1 MEHRKGKSV
10 TGIGCWLRGVV
21 PLAAVVLVACAP
33 AGIAPAGRAGASPT
47 ETAAFRAEALDG
59 QLIVEPDDGD
69 GTILREIGG
78 ATSSIDFTMYL
89 FTERDLIDALKRA
102 KSRGLRVRGML
113 EPRPYGSGSG
123 NDTLF
128 KELKA
133 AGIEMAW
140 TNPAFQLT
148 HEKAM
153 VLDNREALI
162 LTLNLTRSSF
172 TKNRE
177 FGVVDRTPGDV
188 AEVEAAFNADW
199 SRRSFAPS
207 RPDLVW
213 SPVNARAKTLGLI
226 GSAQRSLDLFEEEMQ
241 DDQTEAAIVEAARR
255 GVQVRVVMPA
265 AQGTNDANDAGVRR
279 IEQGGARVRRIADP
293 YVHAKAIVVDG
304 ATLFLGSENVSAS
317 SLDRNREAG
326 IILNNPDMVRRV
338 EEVFA
343 RDFAS

>member
-1 MEHRKGKSV
+1 M
-10 TGIGCWLRGVV
+10 
-21 PLAAVVLVACAP
+21 AP
-33 AGIAPAGRAGASPT
+33 AG
-47 ETAAFRAEALDG
+47 AATSSFQAATIDG

-69 GTILREIGG
+69 GPIVRGIRG

-89 FTERDLIDALKRA
+89 FTERDVIDALKQA
-102 KSRGLRVRGML
+102 KSRGVRVRGML
-113 EPRPYGSGSG
+113 EQHPYGSGPG

-148 HEKAM
+148 HEKAL

-162 LTLNLTRSSF
+162 LTLNLTHSSF

-177 FGVVDRTPGDV
+177 FGVIDRTAGDV

-199 SRRSFAPS
+199 SRRPFSPS

-213 SPVNARAKTLGLI
+213 SPANARAKTIALI
-226 GSAQRSLDLFEEEMQ
+226 GSARRTLDVYEEEMQ
-241 DDQTEAAIVEAARR
+241 DDQTEAAIVDAARR
-255 GVQVRVVMPA
+255 GVRVRVVMPA
-265 AQGTNDANDAGVRR
+265 LHGAQDPNAAGVRR
-279 IEQGGARVRRIADP
+279 IEQSGAQVHGIDDP

-304 ATLFLGSENVSAS
+304 ATLFLGSENVSTS
-317 SLDRNREAG
+317 SLDDNREAG
-326 IILNNPDMVRRV
+326 IVLDNPDMVRRV
-338 EEVFA
+338 EEVFE
-343 RDFAS
+343 RDVER